1 MVVLDQLSLTG
12 LFYPEVRL
20 MNVQFTAAQLW
31 ALVTFGPIAVVLTV
45 LVGIITHKSRM
56 VGSGLRLTR

>member
-1 MVVLDQLSLTG
+1 
-12 LFYPEVRL
+12 

-31 ALVTFGPIAVVLTV
+31 ALVTFGPIAVVLTL